1 MIKVFDLILS
11 ITALIFFL
19 PILITVALILKCTG
33 EGEVFFYQERVGKNG
48 GSLKLIKFATMLRDS
63 PNIGTGTVTLKNDP
77 RVLPFGR
84 FLRASKINELPQLL
98 NVVFGDM
105 SLIGPRPQT
114 KRCFNAFKI
123 EHQKHILSVKPGLSG
138 IGSIIFRNEEEML
151 HSADDANHFYDNI
164 IMDYKGQVE
173 EWYVQNV
180 SIFLYL
186 KLIAFTIIVVLKP
199 DSASVLNWFPSLPKI
214 PDELGKWIK

>member
-1 MIKVFDLILS
+1 MIRVFDLILS
-11 ITALIFFL
+11 ITAILFFL
-19 PILITVALILKCTG
+19 PILIPVALILKCTG
-33 EGEVFFYQERVGKNG
+33 EREVFFYQERVGKNG

-98 NVVFGDM
+98 NVIFGDM

-114 KRCFNAFKI
+114 KRCFNAFKT
-123 EHQKHILSVKPGLSG
+123 EHQNRILSVKPGLSG

-151 HSADDANHFYDNI
+151 HSADDAHHFYDTI

-173 EWYVQNV
+173 GWYVQNA
-180 SIFLYL
+180 SIFLYV

-199 DSASVLNWFPSLPKI
+199 DSASVLKWFPTLPKI
-214 PDELGKWIK
+214 PDELKNWIK